1 MAGYIIKRIL
11 LMIPTFFV
19 ISLLVFVVLN
29 FAPGNPGADILG
41 AGDGGQSA
49 NLAGQQNE
57 SYRLFKQQFNL
68 DKPVLLNTRFNLTT
82 ADVEAVAEA
91 DVNLSGDVSPADRID
106 AQETIDNWGSYAIPS
121 LIDLLNNHPERRIR
135 SYAALRLAT
144 GGQRPLLNQ
153 YGGGA
158 RLTPE
163 EKKLNNAIY
172 AENNTIRT
180 WTFGPTDSE
189 VKEAE
194 VQQKW
199 TAWFAENRERWDWSG
214 AGKKIEILLFDTRFA
229 KYWANLLKLDFGIS
243 HVDKRPVLATVLSKL
258 KYSITLSFTSVIL
271 VYLLSVPLGI
281 WSAVKQNSVGDRVVT
296 VVLFMMYSLPS
307 FFVGVF
313 LLNLLTRGTPWQAF
327 PTSGFESLDVTQMTT
342 LQYIGDVVWHIA
354 LPILCLSYAS
364 LAVLSRYARTGLLDV
379 IRADYIRTARAKG
392 LPESIVIVKHA
403 ARNGMIPIITLLA
416 TLLPTLIGGSVVVE
430 VIFGIP
436 GMGLFMFDSITIR
449 DYNAVMAVLL
459 ISSSLTL
466 VGMLLAD
473 LAYVLVDPR
482 ITFD

>member
-68 DKPVLLNTRFNLTT
+68 DKPILLNTRFNLSV
-82 ADVEAVAEA
+82 ADVTAVAEN
-91 DVNLSGDVSPADRID
+91 DVNLAGDVSPGDRID
-106 AQETIDNWGSYAIPS
+106 AQEQIDNWGKYAIPA
-121 LIDLLNNHPERRIR
+121 LVDILQNHPERRVR
-135 SYAALRLAT
+135 SYAALRLAS

-153 YGGGA
+153 YSGK

-163 EKKLNNAIY
+163 EKVINNALY
-172 AENNTIRT
+172 AENNTIRQ
-180 WTFGPTDSE
+180 WTFGPSDSE
-189 VKEAE
+189 AKELD
-194 VQQKW
+194 VRGKW
-199 TAWFAENRERWDWSG
+199 VEWFETNHDRWDYSSTG
-214 AGKKIEILLFDTRFA
+214 TKVSILLFDTRFA
-229 KYWANLLKLDFGIS
+229 KYWQNLLKLDFGVS

-281 WSAVKQNSVGDRVVT
+281 WSAVKQNSAADRVVT

-327 PTSGFESLDVTQMTT
+327 PTSGFESLDVSQMTT
-342 LQYIGDVVWHIA
+342 LQYLGDVVWHIA
-354 LPILCLSYAS
+354 LPILCLSYAA

-392 LPESIVIVKHA
+392 LPESIVIMKHA